1 MRFAF
6 VHSAYSRTLPSGE
19 NSVVEAQA
27 KLLRTRGHEVLL
39 IQAETDELSLKP
51 LYKLRSMIQV
61 AFGVGKSP
69 FTDLIKFN
77 PDFILVHNLF
87 PNFGSTWMRKL
98 KKKHKHVKILA
109 VIHNFRYV
117 CASGNLLRNG
127 IHCEKCVKGSPI
139 NALIYRCYRNS
150 FFYTVPW
157 FVSRMLRVSKRNI
170 FDNVDAS
177 IVLSAATVNQL
188 KKIKNFKFNY
198 LLLPN
203 FVPSDKTFDSD
214 ASATTKNGKWVV
226 VARLSVEKGITRLVQ
241 RWPSELKLDI
251 FGDGP
256 EFSRIQELIKAQPNI
271 TLKGLISSTDLEQ
284 ILPRYLGAIHCSI
297 WLEIA
302 PLTVL
307 EYHRAGLP
315 VIYTGMNFTPFA
327 DDIELVGVR
336 LETYDTLHLKQACT
350 IILQNYR
357 DASIKSHQA
366 YLLYYSEDAWM
377 LRFENLLRKVQSL

>member
-1 MRFAF
+1 MRLAL

-39 IQAETDELSLKP
+39 IQAETDELFLKP
-51 LYKLRSMIQV
+51 LYMIRSMIQV
-61 AFGVGKSP
+61 TFGVGKSP
-69 FTDLIKFN
+69 FTDLSKFN

-87 PNFGSTWMRKL
+87 PNFGSTWIKKL
-98 KKKHKHVKILA
+98 KKTHKHVKILV
-109 VIHNFRYV
+109 VIHNFRYI

-127 IHCEKCVKGSPI
+127 IHCEKCVAGSPI

-170 FDNVDAS
+170 LDNSDA
-177 IVLSAATVNQL
+177 IIALSAATVNQL
-188 KKIKNFKFNY
+188 KKIKNSKLNF

-203 FVPSDKTFDSD
+203 FVSSNTTFDSD

-226 VARLSVEKGITRLVQ
+226 VARLSTEKGIAKLVE

-256 EFSRIQELIKAQPNI
+256 EFSRIQELIKALPNI
-271 TLKGLISSTDLEQ
+271 TLKGLISSTDIEQ
-284 ILPRYLGAIHCSI
+284 ILPTYLGAIHCSLWI
-297 WLEIA
+297 EIA

-315 VIYTGMNFTPFA
+315 VIYTGMNFIPFES
-327 DDIELVGVR
+327 DIELVGVQ
-336 LETYDTLHLKQACT
+336 LETYDTPHLKQACT

-366 YLLYYSEDAWM
+366 YLLNYSEDAWM

>member
-1 MRFAF
+1 
-6 VHSAYSRTLPSGE
+6 
-19 NSVVEAQA
+19 
-27 KLLRTRGHEVLL
+27 
-39 IQAETDELSLKP
+39 
-51 LYKLRSMIQV
+51 
-61 AFGVGKSP
+61 
-69 FTDLIKFN
+69 
-77 PDFILVHNLF
+77 
-87 PNFGSTWMRKL
+87 
-98 KKKHKHVKILA
+98 
-109 VIHNFRYV
+109 
-117 CASGNLLRNG
+117 
-127 IHCEKCVKGSPI
+127 
-139 NALIYRCYRNS
+139 
-150 FFYTVPW
+150 
-157 FVSRMLRVSKRNI
+157 MLRVSKRNI

-188 KKIKNFKFNY
+188 EKIKNFKFNY

-203 FVPSDKTFDSD
+203 FVSSDKTFDSD

-226 VARLSVEKGITRLVQ
+226 VARLSVEKGITRLVE

-297 WLEIA
+297 WLEMA

-315 VIYTGMNFTPFA
+315 VIYTGMNFTPFL
-327 DDIELVGVR
+327 DEIESVGVR